1 MTAVCHGTSG
11 FLFRRGCA
19 AEMAAYLDALAGDPG
34 LRRTMAAAGS
44 RIIGAHERHGT
55 LGEWESLYGLL
66 ARPENPVRQR

>member
-1 MTAVCHGTSG
+1 
-11 FLFRRGCA
+11 
-19 AEMAAYLDALAGDPG
+19 MAAYLDALAGDPG

-44 RIIGAHERHGT
+44 RIIGAHERPGT